1 MVMQINLRSLKVVI
15 EDIVDLS
22 SSPSQHTLD
31 LHNATP
37 ELTPSDEPELLDNE
51 EDTEQ
56 GEHPN
61 DQEDSRSQV
70 RRSTREHRP
79 SSKYPTSEYILL
91 TEEGEPEVIDK
102 KQMKLEKI
110 RTEKNP
116 SDMLTKVV
124 PTGKLE
130 LCSQLT
136 GLNFQ

>member
-1 MVMQINLRSLKVVI
+1 LIYLP
-15 EDIVDLS
+15 
-22 SSPSQHTLD
+22 SPSQHTPD

-37 ELTPSDEPELLDNE
+37 ELTPSDEPELLDND

-56 GEHPN
+56 GEHPH

-110 RTEKNP
+110 HTEKNP